1 MVQIWYIEIALKV
14 YLKTDLHQYSAKKL
28 FKTKKY
34 IKLVHFY
41 YQIIS

>member
-1 MVQIWYIEIALKV
+1 MVQIWYNEIALKV
-14 YLKTDLHQYSAKKL
+14 YFKIDLHQYSAKKL
-28 FKTKKY
+28 FKTKKC